1 MRIPRSKV
9 YRAFPE
15 LDAFSDEQCRGF
27 VRSASRSWGRRG
39 VRLVIQGVV
48 AGAALGAT
56 SMLSRWLVEWLGR
69 AAEVWFRQDASFL
82 FTMGVL
88 LFFVLFST
96 SMAWL
101 MTRNIQ
107 LRRAI
112 RWVMGSRGSCG
123 ACAYGLTGLPVSGEG
138 EVMCPECGMRLMA
151 DAARGEVV
159 VDERGLARF
168 LPCADAMPAQRPLR
182 TPAQWKSIR
191 RWTWWTALSLVVLML
206 AVAVGYEGF
215 LRWQASRARGRI
227 NSGQTRRALVTENVT
242 GIDPGNPGVSFDTIA
257 DLSGLAD
264 RVSEDYWSAAAGA
277 PGAWD
282 TRSVLLA
289 LIAPQSRVQQFG
301 ASQVHAD
308 VHHAIAI
315 LKRLQEAGVFEGL
328 DQLRAAGP
336 SVREEPAPNGSWA
349 GYSFDLGLA
358 GVLRLGE
365 INAARMLRSSSTGDE
380 AEWLAAFESNLAL
393 ARLMNQQASAM
404 DASVA
409 RAVLEGTLAQL
420 RIMVVTRPSKA
431 WANEASGALK
441 RQAFTA
447 PRDLALR
454 GERLKMV
461 GSIAWVF
468 SEPDHV
474 RFGVPSAANALGAG
488 KGWGWS
494 APGGRLGTLRDN
506 IDEIQRKFA
515 AMESQAKLEPYARGP
530 VFPFM
535 VSEYMLVNLFQNPIN
550 GFVLALDVSTTHE
563 RGARVLAA
571 LEQARAARG
580 VYPASLN
587 ELVPEYLDVVP
598 IDTWTGVP
606 LLYRAE
612 HGGEGYTLYSAGSDA
627 QNHGGKDTPVPLY
640 TWDAGFLGAGFMSD
654 YVIHRQWPAEA
665 QPFGPPWP

>member
-1 MRIPRSKV
+1 
-9 YRAFPE
+9 
-15 LDAFSDEQCRGF
+15 LDAFSDEQCQGF

-39 VRLVIQGVV
+39 LRVVIQGVV

-56 SMLSRWLVEWLGR
+56 SLLSRWLVEWLGR

-82 FTMGVL
+82 LTMGVL

-112 RWVMGSRGSCG
+112 RWVMNSRGSC
-123 ACAYGLTGLPVSGEG
+123 ASCSYGLTGLPVSGEG
-138 EVMCPECGMRLMA
+138 EVVCPECGMRLMA
-151 DAARGEVV
+151 DGARGEVV

-168 LPCADAMPAQRPLR
+168 LPCADATPAQRPLR
-182 TPAQWKSIR
+182 TPMQWKQIR
-191 RWTWWTALSLVVLML
+191 KWTLWTALSLVVLTL
-206 AVAVGYEGF
+206 ALAVGYEGF
-215 LRWQASRARGRI
+215 LRWQASRARGLI
-227 NSGQTRRALVTENVT
+227 NTGQTRRALVTENVP
-242 GIDPGNPGVSFDTIA
+242 GIDPGNPGAIFDTIA
-257 DLSGLAD
+257 ELSGVSD
-264 RVSEDYWSAAAGA
+264 RVSEDYWSGVAGT
-277 PGAWD
+277 PSGWD

-289 LIAPQSRVQQFG
+289 LLAPQSRVQQFG
-301 ASQVHAD
+301 APRAHAD
-308 VHHAIAI
+308 VQHAIAI
-315 LKRLQEAGVFEGL
+315 LKKLREAGVFEGL

-336 SVREEPAPNGSWA
+336 SVREEPAPNGTWV

-358 GVLRLGE
+358 GVLRLSE

-393 ARLMNQQASAM
+393 ARLMNQQAGAM

-409 RAVLEGTLAQL
+409 RSVLEGTLAQL
-420 RIMVVTRPSKA
+420 RIMVVTRPSNT

-474 RFGVPSAANALGAG
+474 RFGVPSAAIALGAG

-494 APGGRLGTLRDN
+494 APDGRLGTLRDN
-506 IDEIQRKFA
+506 IDEIHRQFTA
-515 AMESQAKLEPYARGP
+515 LESMARLEPYARGP

-535 VSEYMLVNLFQNPIN
+535 VSEYMLVSLFQSPIN
-550 GFVLALDVSTTHE
+550 SFVQALDMSTTHG
-563 RGARVLAA
+563 RAARLLVA

-580 VYPASLN
+580 AYPESLN
-587 ELVPEYLDVVP
+587 ELVPEYLEAVP

-612 HGGEGYTLYSAGSDA
+612 HAGEGYTLYAAGADA
-627 QNHGGKDTPVPLY
+627 QNHGGTDNPVPLY

-665 QPFGPPWP
+665 QLHGPPWP